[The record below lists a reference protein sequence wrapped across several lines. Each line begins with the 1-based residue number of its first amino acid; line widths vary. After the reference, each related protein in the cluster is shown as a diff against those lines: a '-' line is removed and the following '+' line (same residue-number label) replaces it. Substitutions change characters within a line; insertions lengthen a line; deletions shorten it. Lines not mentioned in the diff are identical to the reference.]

1 MKTHTLRSGTVSL
14 IVIIILFLFYQKITF
29 AEEPPL
35 VEVSAQQQRI
45 AGIKTYRVGYIDLK
59 KTIKTAG
66 IIQFDESLT
75 STINTKFEGWVERL
89 YINTTG
95 KYINKGEPLAEIY
108 SPELLSTQEEFLNAL
123 KHLKEAKEKGSE
135 LLIRDAQ
142 RIYEAARQRLLYWDI
157 SEEQINEI
165 EKNNKPLRSLKILSP
180 QRGYVIQKYVV
191 EGSRVMPGEKLFDI
205 ADLERVWIIADIY
218 ESDISLLEKIKTVDI
233 RLSYLPSRLF
243 KVTLDYIYPQVNEST
258 RTLKVRFLIP
268 NPGHLLKPGMFSD
281 VLITFSPG
289 KRLAIPEDAVIDTGL
304 RTVVYVQKDEE
315 GFEPREV
322 LLGIS
327 ADGMRE
333 VIKGLKAN
341 ERVVSHGT
349 FLIDSEAKL
358 KGIKPLPLR

>member
-1 MKTHTLRSGTVSL
+1 MKAYVVGLRTL
-14 IVIIILFLFYQKITF
+14 IILILCLFYQKTTF
-29 AEEPPL
+29 AQETPL
-35 VEVSAQQQRI
+35 VEVSAEQQRI
-45 AGIKTYRVGYIDLK
+45 AGIKTYRIGYIDLK
-59 KTIKTAG
+59 KTVKTAG
-66 IIQFDESLT
+66 IIQFDESLS

-89 YINTTG
+89 YVNTTG

-108 SPELLSTQEEFLNAL
+108 SPELLSTQEEFLNAVKL
-123 KHLKEAKEKGSE
+123 LREAEEKGSQ
-135 LLIRDAQ
+135 LLIKDAQ

-157 SEEQINEI
+157 SEEQIKEI
-165 EKNNKPLRSLKILSP
+165 EKNNKSLRTLRILSP
-180 QRGYVIQKYVV
+180 QRGYVVQKYVV
-191 EGSRVMPGEKLFDI
+191 EGSRVMPGERLFDI
-205 ADLERVWIIADIY
+205 ADLERVWVIADIY

-233 RLSYLPSRLF
+233 RLSYLPSRQF
-243 KVTLDYIYPQVNEST
+243 RVTVDYIYPQLNEAT
-258 RTLKVRFLIP
+258 RTLKVRFAIP
-268 NPGHLLKPGMFSD
+268 NQEHLLKPGMFTD
-281 VLITFSPG
+281 VFITFSLG

-304 RTVVYVQKDEE
+304 RTVVYVQKEQE

-333 VIKGLKAN
+333 VIKGLKAG

>member
-1 MKTHTLRSGTVSL
+1 MKDHAFGSL
-14 IVIIILFLFYQKITF
+14 ILITIFLLFYQNIL
-29 AEEPPL
+29 AQEPPL
-35 VEVSAQQQRI
+35 VEVSTEQQRI
-45 AGIKTYRVGYIDLK
+45 AGIKTHRVGYIDLK

-66 IIQFDESLT
+66 MIQFDESLT

-89 YINTTG
+89 YVNTTG

-108 SPELLSTQEEFLNAL
+108 SPELLSTQEEFLNAIRL
-123 KHLKEAKEKGSE
+123 LREAEEKGSQ
-135 LLIRDAQ
+135 LLIRDAR

-165 EKNNKPLRSLKILSP
+165 EKNHKPLRSLKILSP
-180 QRGYVIQKYVV
+180 RKGYVIQKYVV
-191 EGSRVMPGEKLFDI
+191 EGSKVMPGEKLFDI
-205 ADLERVWIIADIY
+205 ADLGRVWIIADIY

-233 RLSYLPSRLF
+233 RLSYLPSRQF
-243 KVTLDYIYPQVNEST
+243 RVTVDYIYPQVNETT
-258 RTLKVRFLIP
+258 RTLKVRFSIP
-268 NPGHLLKPGMFSD
+268 NQDHLLKPGMFTD
-281 VLITFSPG
+281 VFITFSAG
-289 KRLAIPEDAVIDTGL
+289 KRLAIPDDAVIDTGL
-304 RTVVYVQKDEE
+304 RTVVYVQKEE

-333 VIKGLKAN
+333 VIKGLKLG

-358 KGIKPLPLR
+358 KGIKPLPLK